1 MTLPSPPRRSP
12 VFLLAFALANV
23 GGVMAYLPLLT
34 LLLPLKIE
42 VLSGPARI
50 GVFTT
55 CVTAGAIAAS
65 GSGILFGWLSDRSVQ
80 GGIGRRG
87 WMTGGLIGTAGSY
100 ALVAL
105 AATPV
110 QIVAAVVVFQF
121 AVNALLAPM
130 MAIMSEEIPDAQKGV
145 AGGLLSLGSP
155 VASGLS
161 ALLLGQAMLP
171 EAARFALVPVAV
183 AAALLPLLL
192 SRRHLAVLPSGT
204 DNGQTA
210 VLGVLRRDL
219 AMAGMSRLLVQI
231 AGVVTQ
237 VYLLYYFESIVTEGS
252 RAALPARIGHLLT
265 LAFLLPLPIA
275 LALGRLSDLTRRR
288 KPFLLIAA
296 GVASAGLIGMAGA
309 KGWSSGAIAF
319 VVYAIGSSV
328 FVALHAAFAMQLLP
342 NLAHRGRDLGLLN
355 LANTLPSLL
364 GPPLTWM
371 LATPQDFSA
380 VMLMLAVLTLSGGL
394 GMLGVRA
401 WR

>member
-161 ALLLGQAMLP
+161 ALLVGQAMLP
-171 EAARFALVPVAV
+171 EAARFALVPIAV

-219 AMAGMSRLLVQI
+219 VMAGMSRLLVQI

-288 KPFLLIAA
+288 KSFLLIAA

>member
-219 AMAGMSRLLVQI
+219 VMAGMSRLLVQI

>member
-355 LANTLPSLL
+355 LANTLPSFL

>member
-219 AMAGMSRLLVQI
+219 VMAGMSRLLVQI

-380 VMLMLAVLTLSGGL
+380 VMSMLAVLTLSGGL

>member
-1 MTLPSPPRRSP
+1 MFHKYTLRATRAAPR
-12 VFLLAFALANV
+12 
-23 GGVMAYLPLLT
+23 
-34 LLLPLKIE
+34 
-42 VLSGPARI
+42 
-50 GVFTT
+50 
-55 CVTAGAIAAS
+55 C
-65 GSGILFGWLSDRSVQ
+65 GWLSDRSVQ
-80 GGIGRRG
+80 DGIGRRG

-219 AMAGMSRLLVQI
+219 VMAGMSRLLVQI

-371 LATPQDFSA
+371 LATPHDFSA
-380 VMLMLAVLTLSGGL
+380 VMSILAVLTLGGGL